1 MKIVGRSQS
10 RKISMIEMAIK
21 MKTDLHTLKKN
32 LNNYIFFFRIRSRI
46 FTLYSRLKYFV
57 ILSFSLIVTVVV

>member
-1 MKIVGRSQS
+1 MKMVGRSQS

-21 MKTDLHTLKKN
+21 MKTDLHTLKKVSTIT
-32 LNNYIFFFRIRSRI
+32 LFSLEFVSRI